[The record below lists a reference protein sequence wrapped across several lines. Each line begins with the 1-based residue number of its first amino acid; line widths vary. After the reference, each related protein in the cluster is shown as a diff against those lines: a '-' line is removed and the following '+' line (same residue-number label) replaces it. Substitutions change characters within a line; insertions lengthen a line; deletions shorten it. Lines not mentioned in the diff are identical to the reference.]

1 MARPPSKQPTDGE
14 LEILN
19 ILWDAGPAPL
29 GTVCDALRQQRRVA
43 KTTVATMLKV
53 MLEKGLVKR
62 AEGPRGYLW
71 SAKVSRKTAT
81 SGMLRKLLD
90 GVFEGSARRMV
101 AHLLEEGK
109 LSAKDREEIRRL
121 LDEHNL
127 GPSVQG
133 GTP

>member
-14 LEILN
+14 LQILN
-19 ILWDAGPAPL
+19 ILWDSGPAPL
-29 GTVCDALRQQRRVA
+29 GKVCGALRRQRDVA

-109 LSAKDREEIRRL
+109 LSAKDREEIQRM
-121 LDEHNL
+121 LDEY
-127 GPSVQG
+127 SKKA
-133 GTP
+133 